1 MQTVQAID
9 ATRVRLQE
17 HLNILHQEALLNR
30 AIFQQ
35 GKAAGLAGLVLGGI
49 GCLAF
54 PPLGIVSLASGIG
67 LWAATA
73 LTEGSITGNLCPLP
87 WVSTRLT
94 DLAARLD
101 RHQQNVGLQVTPED
115 LELTDYLPPHDRVAY
130 LLILCQGNKLAEIL
144 GQLEP
149 AQLEATFAAI
159 VQKMLKIYGSHG
171 LRLEEAMNESA
182 QAIAYVHT
190 QFQELKALP
199 PTLGKQPPTIQPE
212 PKLKPRIMNGEC
224 LGMTEV
230 IPDPFP
236 HLDDLQAGF
245 QLRDFDKQLAEKAA
259 VESLPDTDDEDV
271 WAMPSPAAFVDP
283 MAGRVQIDPFC
294 DVRSI
299 AQSGYI
305 ESVIWLGASR
315 SGKTVAADQL
325 FQEYKTKYQTLKA
338 WYCTPVYR
346 AAADANELSLFEGA
360 TVGRYDLLNEAN
372 QEIISTTYAHYENLL
387 NEFLKAPSD
396 RQNPKLFICDEL
408 SIHFLN
414 AFPNQ
419 KIGYPGNEIAARFY
433 GKFINALS
441 ANASGGKA
449 VGIGLWGL
457 APIGAVGGLGL
468 SRHTLSATTPVF
480 VAHVDAWNG
489 AVWKGA
495 KTNDLA
501 PSSEPTEDFKRSVR
515 DLGGD
520 RIVSIGCNPW
530 RPLKNYI
537 KEAVTA

>member
-9 ATRVRLQE
+9 TTRARLQE

-94 DLAARLD
+94 DLAAGLD
-101 RHQQNVGLQVTPED
+101 RQNAGQQIEPQD

-159 VQKMLKIYGSHG
+159 VQKMIKIYGSHG
-171 LRLEEAMNESA
+171 LRLEEAMKESA
-182 QAIAYVHT
+182 EAIAHT
-190 QFQELKALP
+190 QAQFQQLKVLP
-199 PTLGKQPPTIQPE
+199 PTLGKQPPIIQPE
-212 PKLKPRIMNGEC
+212 PKAKPLTEALPEPAMSKAIGNDTR
-224 LGMTEV
+224 LGA
-230 IPDPFP
+230 I
-236 HLDDLQAGF
+236 
-245 QLRDFDKQLAEKAA
+245 A
-259 VESLPDTDDEDV
+259 VEALPSTEDEDV
-271 WAMPSPAAFVDP
+271 WAMPSPEVMPAFVDP

-325 FQEYKTKYQTLKA
+325 FQEYKKVYPELKA
-338 WYCTPVYR
+338 WYVTPVYR
-346 AAADANELSLFEGA
+346 AAADANELTLFEGA
-360 TVGRYDLLNEAN
+360 TVGRYDLLNETN

-387 NEFLKAPSD
+387 DEFLKAESD
-396 RQNPKLFICDEL
+396 RQHPKLFINDEL
-408 SIHFLN
+408 SIHRLK

-419 KIGYPGNEIAARFY
+419 KTGYPGNPIAQRFY
-433 GKFINALS
+433 GKYINAIA

-449 VGIGLWGL
+449 VGIGLWGI
-457 APIGAVGGLGL
+457 APTGAVGGLGL
-468 SRHTLSATTPVF
+468 EQYTLSATTPVF
-480 VAHVDAWNG
+480 VAHVDSWNG
-489 AVWKGA
+489 AVWQGA
-495 KTNDLA
+495 KRNNLA
-501 PSSEPTEDFKRSVR
+501 PLLEPTEDFKRSVR
-515 DLGGD
+515 GLGGD
-520 RIVSIGCNPW
+520 RIVSIGCGDW

-537 KEAVTA
+537 KETVAV